1 MLPITPPPNAHDISD
16 ASQEN
21 RQITANPGERH
32 ILAPGTA
39 YARLMLD
46 FIFGY
51 VMGER
56 AAAKA
61 SLFSRGAAAAQGAGS
76 AVEID
81 ELDARIDRLVL
92 VVHSMW
98 SLLKEHGYTDE
109 QLGAR
114 IRSIDLEDG
123 EADSRRRLQP
133 SRCSACNS
141 LVEPGRQ
148 SCTYCGAPITSTAG
162 PIESV

>member
-1 MLPITPPPNAHDISD
+1 
-16 ASQEN
+16 
-21 RQITANPGERH
+21 
-32 ILAPGTA
+32 
-39 YARLMLD
+39 MLD

-51 VMGER
+51 VMGEK

-61 SLFSRGAAAAQGAGS
+61 SLFSRGAAAAEGAYS
-76 AVEID
+76 AAEID

-114 IRSIDLEDG
+114 IRSLDLDDG
-123 EADSRRRLQP
+123 DADGRRRLQP
-133 SRCSACNS
+133 SRCGSCNS
-141 LVEPGRQ
+141 LVEPGR
-148 SCTYCGAPITSTAG
+148 STCTYCGAPITSSTG
-162 PIESV
+162 PIEAI